1 MYKILKNII
10 EMDDYSVQKLSKSQP
25 PEPFQWNT
33 VEGTEL
39 NVDDCVGGKGK
50 IGVKGN
56 TYQENRIL
64 PEGYTQVDYIESHGK
79 EYIDTGVNA
88 DSNLRTVLDMAYTE
102 PEAAGQNVGAINMG
116 KGQVRYHIVPQHEL
130 FRIYIQNSNFINTIS
145 LDTNRHLYDID
156 VPNHIIKVD
165 KNNYSLNTTSF
176 NVELNFWLFGRNSD
190 STIYKSKNK
199 LYKCRMYVS
208 GVLVRDFI
216 PCYRNSDNEVGL
228 YDLVN
233 GVFYTNQGTGA
244 FTYGSVVTVPNTDFE
259 IPIKVVT
266 GNNVIRHVG
275 KNLLDLQNKT
285 SEIIILR
292 KLPKK
297 LPAGTYV
304 FSCDDIDKAVSI
316 RLSETN
322 QTGAKFKRFRTQMVA
337 DGRRYVT
344 GTIDFDAE
352 YINISSSL
360 TAIENMQLE
369 QGSIPTPYEQYKEKD
384 YKLDLWKE
392 NEFDKNNV
400 NKFNAYIDSSNKI
413 TSSEATRTLYIEC
426 KKNTLY
432 KISKAK
438 SARFRAMY
446 TTDIPAINRVGNGY
460 IINDTG
466 EEIIIKT
473 GNNAKYLCVFYYH
486 ANQDTLTEQEILE
499 SIQIQEAFELC
510 KIDNYKDVLFKNVV
524 GDENYNAELENEAW
538 YKKKVIDKKFLD
550 GEMYF
555 ANSGVTNVFYTPVIT
570 NYSRINNKPFCDNFK
585 GFNNVDTASS
595 VTIINSVGFNNTYN
609 YNRLY
614 ISFNG
619 TIDELKDFLNE
630 KMPTLYYA
638 NDNPTYE
645 KITDTTLISQ
655 LEALRKAKWL
665 KGVNHWWTETDN
677 LEPNLKGTY
686 RQAIN
691 E

>member
-10 EMDDYSVQKLSKSQP
+10 EMDDYSVQKLSNQP
-25 PEPFQWNT
+25 PEPFEWNT

-39 NVDDCVGGKGK
+39 NVSDCIGGKGK
-50 IGVKGN
+50 IEVKGN

-88 DSNLRTVLDMAYTE
+88 DSNLRTVLDMAYTK
-102 PEAAGQNVGAINMG
+102 PEATNQNVGAINMG
-116 KGQVRYHIVPQHEL
+116 KGQVRYHILPQYES
-130 FRIYIQNSNFINTIS
+130 FRIFIQNSNFINTIS

-266 GNNVIRHVG
+266 GNNVIRHIG
-275 KNLLDLQNKT
+275 KNEFYGGNINTIWYNSNSGKFTSSTTFKSFIMKVKPNTQYVISKKNASNRFAIVTSQSEPAVGNYYKRLVVGYNESNTSYAFKT
-285 SEIIILR
+285 ENDENYILFGVYNGTDETEI
-292 KLPKK
+292 
-297 LPAGTYV
+297 
-304 FSCDDIDKAVSI
+304 
-316 RLSETN
+316 
-322 QTGAKFKRFRTQMVA
+322 AK
-337 DGRRYVT
+337 
-344 GTIDFDAE
+344 
-352 YINISSSL
+352 
-360 TAIENMQLE
+360 AIEEIQLE
-369 QGSIPTPYEQYKEKD
+369 EGSTPTQYEPYRGEDYNLNLGSI
-384 YKLDLWKE
+384 
-392 NEFDKNNV
+392 
-400 NKFNAYIDSSNKI
+400 
-413 TSSEATRTLYIEC
+413 
-426 KKNTLY
+426 
-432 KISKAK
+432 
-438 SARFRAMY
+438 
-446 TTDIPAINRVGNGY
+446 
-460 IINDTG
+460 
-466 EEIIIKT
+466 
-473 GNNAKYLCVFYYH
+473 
-486 ANQDTLTEQEILE
+486 
-499 SIQIQEAFELC
+499 ELC
-510 KIDNYKDVLFKNVV
+510 KIGNYQDTMFKNVA
-524 GDENYNAELENEAW
+524 GDENYNAELKDGAW
-538 YKKKVIDKKFLD
+538 YKKGEIDKIAGSDNFATNGEDTNKIDFL
-550 GEMYF
+550 
-555 ANSGVTNVFYTPVIT
+555 TPVLNVEGNLQANTFSQMCCCNLLQTVMT
-570 NYSRINNKPFCDNFK
+570 NYTGI
-585 GFNNVDTASS
+585 
-595 VTIINSVGFNNTYN
+595 
-609 YNRLY
+609 
-614 ISFNG
+614 NG
-619 TIDELKDFLNE
+619 TTSSKKIRIAVSKEYASTYDEAKQLLADIVI
-630 KMPTLYYA
+630 YYIQET
-638 NDNPTYE
+638 PTYE
-645 KITDTTLISQ
+645 KITDPTLISQ
-655 LEALRKAKWL
+655 LETLRKAKWF

>member
-10 EMDDYSVQKLSKSQP
+10 EMDDYSVQKLSKSQS
-25 PEPFQWNT
+25 EPFQWNT
-33 VEGTEL
+33 VEGTEI
-39 NVDDCVGGKGK
+39 NVNDCIGGKGK
-50 IGVKGN
+50 IEVKGN

-102 PEAAGQNVGAINMG
+102 PKAANQNVGAINMD
-116 KGQVRYHIVPQHEL
+116 KGQVRYHIVPQFES
-130 FRIYIQNSNFINTIS
+130 FRIYIQNSSFINTIS

-266 GNNVIRHVG
+266 GNNVIKNVG
-275 KNLLDLQNKT
+275 KNYNLNL
-285 SEIIILR
+285 
-292 KLPKK
+292 
-297 LPAGTYV
+297 
-304 FSCDDIDKAVSI
+304 
-316 RLSETN
+316 
-322 QTGAKFKRFRTQMVA
+322 
-337 DGRRYVT
+337 
-344 GTIDFDAE
+344 GTI
-352 YINISSSL
+352 
-360 TAIENMQLE
+360 
-369 QGSIPTPYEQYKEKD
+369 
-384 YKLDLWKE
+384 
-392 NEFDKNNV
+392 
-400 NKFNAYIDSSNKI
+400 
-413 TSSEATRTLYIEC
+413 
-426 KKNTLY
+426 
-432 KISKAK
+432 
-438 SARFRAMY
+438 
-446 TTDIPAINRVGNGY
+446 
-460 IINDTG
+460 
-466 EEIIIKT
+466 
-473 GNNAKYLCVFYYH
+473 
-486 ANQDTLTEQEILE
+486 
-499 SIQIQEAFELC
+499 ELC
-510 KIDNYKDVLFKNVV
+510 KIDNYQDTIFKNVV
-524 GDENYNAELENEAW
+524 GDENYNAELDDGAW

-595 VTIINSVGFNNTYN
+595 VTIINSVGFNNAYN

-645 KITDTTLISQ
+645 KITDPTLISQ
-655 LEALRKAKWL
+655 LEALRKAKWF